1 MIAGASYKWLVSTLL
16 CIGIVSCSDKVESYL
31 TQEENIIS
39 IAHLRAQ
46 LRSQAT
52 PITEDYIIEG
62 YIVANDHYGEY
73 YKKLIISDGTGGIE
87 IAIDAEELY
96 RDFPLY
102 SSVTLNCSTLWIGDY
117 GGRII
122 MGARPTGEYT
132 VDRIPQEE
140 LSRYLRC
147 SSQDEVMQYPEYI
160 AINQITAHN
169 CGNIYRIADV
179 SFKEQSGMSW
189 CEYDAES
196 EQYVTTERLLYDKEG
211 NSIPLRIPGECHYA
225 EQIIPDGWG
234 SIVVIVESF
243 NGVFSLSPTGYRMHF
258 E

>member
-1 MIAGASYKWLVSTLL
+1 MIAKSIFRRLVFALL
-16 CIGIVSCSDKVESYL
+16 CITAISCSDKVESYQ
-31 TQEENIIS
+31 TQKENIIS

-46 LRSQAT
+46 LRSEAT
-52 PITEDYIIEG
+52 PITEDYVIEA
-62 YIVANDHYGEY
+62 YVVANDHYGEY

-87 IAIDAEELY
+87 IAIDAEDLY

-102 SSVTLNCSTLWIGDY
+102 SRVTLNCSTLWLGDY

-122 MGARPTGEYT
+122 IGTRPTGAYT
-132 VDRIPQEE
+132 VDRIPQGE
-140 LSRYLRC
+140 LSRYLRRNT
-147 SSQDEVMQYPEYI
+147 QDMQMQYPEYI
-160 AINQITAHN
+160 TIDQITAHN

-189 CEYDAES
+189 CEYDVES
-196 EQYVTTERLLYDKEG
+196 EQYVTTERLLYDKKG
-211 NSIPLRIPGECHYA
+211 NSIPLRIAGECHYA
-225 EQIIPDGWG
+225 KEKIPEGWG

-243 NGVFSLSPTGYRMHF
+243 NGEFSLSPTGYRIHF

>member
-1 MIAGASYKWLVSTLL
+1 MIAKKIYKLLVFTLL
-16 CIGIVSCSDKVESYL
+16 CIEIIACSDKVESYQ
-31 TQEENIIS
+31 TQDENIIS

-46 LRSQAT
+46 LRSEAT
-52 PITEDYIIEG
+52 PITEDYVIEG

-87 IAIDAEELY
+87 IAIDAEDLY

-102 SSVTLNCSTLWIGDY
+102 SRVTLNCSTLWIGDY

-122 MGARPTGEYT
+122 MGAPPTGEYT
-132 VDRIPQEE
+132 VDRIPQQE
-140 LSRYLRC
+140 LSRYLRRN
-147 SSQDEVMQYPEYI
+147 SQDEEMPYPEYI
-160 AINQITAHN
+160 TINQITAHN
-169 CGNIYRIADV
+169 CGNIYRMSDV
-179 SFKEQSGMSW
+179 GFKEQSGMSW

-196 EQYVTTERLLYDKEG
+196 GKYTTTERLLYDKAG
-211 NSIPLRIPGECHYA
+211 NSIPIRIAGECQYA
-225 EQIIPDGWG
+225 EQMIPNGWG